1 MSRMSRTAA
10 SEPDPLR
17 AALHTMWSSVAPN
30 WVERASAVDERGR
43 VVATALLDAAAVG
56 PGDAVLE
63 LACGPGGVG
72 LDAATRVGPTGSVLL
87 SDVAPDMVRAA
98 ADRAVERGLT
108 NVATRCLDLE
118 AIDLPD
124 EQVDVV
130 VCREGLMLVQQPA
143 VAAAEARR
151 VLVPGGRAAFAVWG
165 ARSDNPWLGSLFDAL
180 SEVTGSPV
188 PPEGLPGPFSLD
200 QPTLLAEV
208 LRTGGLDEV
217 TVHEVAVP
225 LRCDSFDQWWGLVP
239 SLAGPVAGLLAA
251 MAPDEV
257 EAVRAASERHL
268 AAFVSS
274 QGYVVPGVSLVGSAR
289 RAV

>member
-43 VVATALLDAAAVG
+43 VVATALLDAA
-56 PGDAVLE
+56 
-63 LACGPGGVG
+63 
-72 LDAATRVGPTGSVLL
+72 
-87 SDVAPDMVRAA
+87 
-98 ADRAVERGLT
+98 AVERGLT